1 MPRATWIQT
10 GFNAGEWSPTLYGRV
25 DLQKYR
31 LALQLCKRYIPW
43 VQGALTRC
51 PGTEYI
57 AAAKV
62 TTKVRLQRFEFST
75 TQAYILEFGNNYLR
89 FYTEG
94 GQLLDAGSPYEVTT
108 TYTEAELDDMQFT
121 QSADILYIVHPSHP
135 PQELKRLGATSW
147 TLTPVDF
154 QDGPYLPRNLANN
167 YLTATSSTPGTS
179 SDLTFDNTDSINGG
193 AGFTSADV
201 GRLIRFENS
210 TTGASTQFLWAV
222 ITAVTD
228 TTHITVTIKNLAAI

>member
-31 LALQLCKRYIPW
+31 LALQLCKRYLPW
-43 VQGALTRC
+43 VQGSLTRC

-62 TTKVRLQRFEFST
+62 ATKVRLQRFEFST
-75 TQAYILEFGNNYLR
+75 VQAYVLEFGNLYVR

-94 GQLLDAGSPYEVTT
+94 GQLLNAGVPYEVVTP
-108 TYTEAELDDMQFT
+108 YTEAELGDLAFT
-121 QSADILYIVHPSHP
+121 QSADILYIVHPNHP
-135 PQELKRLGATSW
+135 PQMLKRLGATNW
-147 TLTPVDF
+147 QLVAVDF
-154 QDGPYLPRNLANN
+154 QDGPYLPRNLTGNRMS
-167 YLTATSSTPGTS
+167 ATDSTPGSSSNLTFTLTDGVNGGNGFS
-179 SDLTFDNTDSINGG
+179 SD
-193 AGFTSADV
+193 DV

-210 TTGASTQFLWAV
+210 TSGASTKYLWAV

-228 TTHITVTIKNLAAI
+228 SKHITVTINNLSPS